1 MNKDF
6 AVNLQDLRQYQ
17 LFPFGVDEGVL
28 DVLRHK
34 ISRVN
39 PREKVIHTLK
49 KLSEDIGIDEVTLL
63 NALKSL
69 ISNKIISVN
78 LTKRLNF
85 NKSWN
90 SLLNGGTK

>member
-1 MNKDF
+1 
-6 AVNLQDLRQYQ
+6 LQSIFKSLRQYQ

-28 DVLRHK
+28 NFLKHR
-34 ISRVN
+34 IGSVN

-49 KLSEDIGIDEVTLL
+49 KLSGEVGVDEVTLL

-69 ISNKIISVN
+69 ISNLISNKSIVVN
-78 LTKRLNF
+78 LNKRLDF

-90 SLLNGGTK
+90 SLLNGGAK